1 MVLILFSANTN
12 MPQKQLPVAAGGR
25 GQRGAYA
32 PGRRGGGRL
41 QGVGGNF
48 FRSDMH
54 LIAVNVL

>member
-1 MVLILFSANTN
+1 MMAEHCFA
-12 MPQKQLPVAAGGR
+12 VAAGGR

-54 LIAVNVL
+54 LIAVNML